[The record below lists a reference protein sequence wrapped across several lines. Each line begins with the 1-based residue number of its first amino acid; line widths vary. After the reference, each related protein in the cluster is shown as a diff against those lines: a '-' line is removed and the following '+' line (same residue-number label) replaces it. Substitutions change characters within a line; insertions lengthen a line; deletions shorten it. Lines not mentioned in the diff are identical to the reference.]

1 MTDVFQAEYDVRLLK
16 DIQESVESLYEDGQ
30 PLHYLESA
38 MSVDYDPND
47 ARVSS
52 IFVVDCAKFKKM
64 QGPQIQDIFKH
75 RHILVHG
82 VEVEDMAFDEQG
94 LSSLGGLHVSRT
106 MHGKSSSSTLTN

>member
-82 VEVEDMAFDEQG
+82 VEV
-94 LSSLGGLHVSRT
+94 RT
-106 MHGKSSSSTLTN
+106 WPLTNRVSLPLVGCMSAALCMVRVPVQH